1 MRTTGKKG
9 KGKWIVIVVIAVVII
24 AAASNSGNDDTKNES
39 KKVESV
45 TESSGSTSKDK
56 KKNKSSSKD
65 KKSNKKNSNKK
76 NSNKKKSNKSSK
88 NNGKTDDNRFH
99 PGDVVEFGDFEIA
112 YTGAE
117 KYKSNNQFIQPKDG
131 YKYVKFYFTFKNT
144 GNSDSYPGS
153 FGCYVNNKKYD
164 QEYLDGSDESFLLQ
178 EVSGG
183 REISGSITYEVPKEA
198 KMKDI
203 ELEYENNSIWSNKKI
218 IFLGK

>member
-76 NSNKKKSNKSSK
+76 KSNKSSK

-131 YKYVKFYFTFKNT
+131 YKYVKFYFTFLLLF
-144 GNSDSYPGS
+144 SHMQSEPRSLHCADLFLP
-153 FGCYVNNKKYD
+153 
-164 QEYLDGSDESFLLQ
+164 EHALPELSFLPESRPYL
-178 EVSGG
+178 
-183 REISGSITYEVPKEA
+183 
-198 KMKDI
+198 
-203 ELEYENNSIWSNKKI
+203 
-218 IFLGK
+218 

>member
-9 KGKWIVIVVIAVVII
+9 KGKWIVIVVIAVFII
-24 AAASNSGNDDTKNES
+24 AAASNSGNDDTKDES
-39 KKVESV
+39 KKVGSV

-65 KKSNKKNSNKK
+65 K

-99 PGDVVEFGDFEIA
+99 PGDVVEFGDLEIA
-112 YTGAE
+112 YMGAE

>member
-9 KGKWIVIVVIAVVII
+9 KGKWIVIVVIAVFII
-24 AAASNSGNDDTKNES
+24 AAVSNSGNDDTKDES
-39 KKVESV
+39 KKVGSV

-65 KKSNKKNSNKK
+65 K

-112 YTGAE
+112 YMGAE

>member
-9 KGKWIVIVVIAVVII
+9 KGKWIVIVVIAVFII
-24 AAASNSGNDDTKNES
+24 AAASNSGNDDTKDES
-39 KKVESV
+39 KKVGSV

-65 KKSNKKNSNKK
+65 K

-112 YTGAE
+112 YMGAE
-117 KYKSNNQFIQPKDG
+117 KYKPNNQFIQPKDG

>member
-9 KGKWIVIVVIAVVII
+9 KGKWIVIVVIAVFII

-39 KKVESV
+39 KKVGSV

-65 KKSNKKNSNKK
+65 KK
-76 NSNKKKSNKSSK
+76 SNKKKSNKSSK

-131 YKYVKFYFTFKNT
+131 CKYVKFYFTFKNT

-164 QEYLDGSDESFLLQ
+164 QEYLDGSDESFLWQ

>member
-9 KGKWIVIVVIAVVII
+9 KGKWIVIVVIAVFII

-39 KKVESV
+39 KKVGSV

-65 KKSNKKNSNKK
+65 KK
-76 NSNKKKSNKSSK
+76 SNKKKSNKSSK

-131 YKYVKFYFTFKNT
+131 CKYVKFYFTFKNT

-203 ELEYENNSIWSNKKI
+203 ELEYEKNSIWSNKKI

>member
-9 KGKWIVIVVIAVVII
+9 KGKWIVIVVIAVFII
-24 AAASNSGNDDTKNES
+24 AAASNSGNDDTKDES
-39 KKVESV
+39 KKVGSV

-65 KKSNKKNSNKK
+65 K

-112 YTGAE
+112 YMGAE

-178 EVSGG
+178 EVSRG

>member
-9 KGKWIVIVVIAVVII
+9 KGKWIVIVVIAVFII

-39 KKVESV
+39 KKVGSV

-65 KKSNKKNSNKK
+65 KKSNKK

-112 YTGAE
+112 YMGAE
-117 KYKSNNQFIQPKDG
+117 IYKSNNQFIQPKDG

>member
-9 KGKWIVIVVIAVVII
+9 KGKWIVIVVIAVFII

-39 KKVESV
+39 KKVGSV

-56 KKNKSSSKD
+56 KRNKSSSKD
-65 KKSNKKNSNKK
+65 KK
-76 NSNKKKSNKSSK
+76 SNKKKSNKSSK

-112 YTGAE
+112 YMGAE

-164 QEYLDGSDESFLLQ
+164 QEYLDDSDESFLLQ

>member
-9 KGKWIVIVVIAVVII
+9 KGKWIVIVVIAVFII
-24 AAASNSGNDDTKNES
+24 AAASNSGNDDTKDES
-39 KKVESV
+39 KKVGSV

-65 KKSNKKNSNKK
+65 K

-112 YTGAE
+112 YMGAE
-117 KYKSNNQFIQPKDG
+117 KYKSNNQFIQPKDC

>member
-9 KGKWIVIVVIAVVII
+9 KGKWIVIVVIAVFII
-24 AAASNSGNDDTKNES
+24 AAASNSGNDDTKDES
-39 KKVESV
+39 KKVGSV

-76 NSNKKKSNKSSK
+76 KSNKS
-88 NNGKTDDNRFH
+88 NGKTDDNRFH

-203 ELEYENNSIWSNKKI
+203 ELEYENNSIWSDKKI

>member
-1 MRTTGKKG
+1 M
-9 KGKWIVIVVIAVVII
+9 VII

-65 KKSNKKNSNKK
+65 KKSNKK

-153 FGCYVNNKKYD
+153 FGCYVNNKNMIRNILTVQMKAFCCRKF
-164 QEYLDGSDESFLLQ
+164 QGDE
-178 EVSGG
+178 
-183 REISGSITYEVPKEA
+183 R
-198 KMKDI
+198 
-203 ELEYENNSIWSNKKI
+203 
-218 IFLGK
+218 

>member
-9 KGKWIVIVVIAVVII
+9 KGKWIVIVVIAVFII
-24 AAASNSGNDDTKNES
+24 AAASNSGNDDTKDES
-39 KKVESV
+39 KKVGSV

-65 KKSNKKNSNKK
+65 K

-112 YTGAE
+112 YMGAE
-117 KYKSNNQFIQPKDG
+117 KYKSNNQFIQQKDG

>member
-9 KGKWIVIVVIAVVII
+9 KGKWIVIVVIAVFII
-24 AAASNSGNDDTKNES
+24 AAASNSGNDDTKDES
-39 KKVESV
+39 KKVGSV

-65 KKSNKKNSNKK
+65 K

-112 YTGAE
+112 YMGAE

-178 EVSGG
+178 EVSWG

>member
-9 KGKWIVIVVIAVVII
+9 KGKWIVIVVIAVFII
-24 AAASNSGNDDTKNES
+24 AAASNSGNDDTKDES
-39 KKVESV
+39 KKVGSV

-65 KKSNKKNSNKK
+65 K

-112 YTGAE
+112 YMGAE

-178 EVSGG
+178 EGSGG

>member
-1 MRTTGKKG
+1 M
-9 KGKWIVIVVIAVVII
+9 
-24 AAASNSGNDDTKNES
+24 
-39 KKVESV
+39 
-45 TESSGSTSKDK
+45 
-56 KKNKSSSKD
+56 
-65 KKSNKKNSNKK
+65 
-76 NSNKKKSNKSSK
+76 
-88 NNGKTDDNRFH
+88 
-99 PGDVVEFGDFEIA
+99 VEFGDFEIA

-131 YKYVKFYFTFKNT
+131 YKYVKFYFSFKNT
-144 GNSDSYPGS
+144 GNSDCYPGS

-203 ELEYENNSIWSNKKI
+203 ELEYENNSIWSDKKI

>member
-9 KGKWIVIVVIAVVII
+9 KGKWIVIVVIAVFII

-39 KKVESV
+39 KKVGSV

-65 KKSNKKNSNKK
+65 KKSNKKN
-76 NSNKKKSNKSSK
+76 SNKSSK

-117 KYKSNNQFIQPKDG
+117 KYKSNNQCIQPKDG

>member
-9 KGKWIVIVVIAVVII
+9 KGKWIVIVVIAVFII
-24 AAASNSGNDDTKNES
+24 AAASNSGNDDTKDES
-39 KKVESV
+39 KKVGSV

-65 KKSNKKNSNKK
+65 K

-112 YTGAE
+112 YMGAE

-153 FGCYVNNKKYD
+153 FGCYVNNKNMIRNILTVQMKAFCCRKF
-164 QEYLDGSDESFLLQ
+164 QGDE
-178 EVSGG
+178 
-183 REISGSITYEVPKEA
+183 R
-198 KMKDI
+198 
-203 ELEYENNSIWSNKKI
+203 
-218 IFLGK
+218 

>member
-65 KKSNKKNSNKK
+65 KKSNKK

-164 QEYLDGSDESFLLQ
+164 QERSEERRVG
-178 EVSGG
+178 
-183 REISGSITYEVPKEA
+183 KECR
-198 KMKDI
+198 
-203 ELEYENNSIWSNKKI
+203 SRWSPYH
-218 IFLGK
+218 

>member
-9 KGKWIVIVVIAVVII
+9 KGKWIVIVVIAVFII
-24 AAASNSGNDDTKNES
+24 AAASNSGNDDKKNES
-39 KKVESV
+39 KKVGSV

-65 KKSNKKNSNKK
+65 K

-131 YKYVKFYFTFKNT
+131 YKYVKFYFTFLLLF
-144 GNSDSYPGS
+144 SHMQSEPRSLHCADLFLP
-153 FGCYVNNKKYD
+153 
-164 QEYLDGSDESFLLQ
+164 EHALPELSFLPESRPYL
-178 EVSGG
+178 
-183 REISGSITYEVPKEA
+183 
-198 KMKDI
+198 
-203 ELEYENNSIWSNKKI
+203 
-218 IFLGK
+218 

>member
-56 KKNKSSSKD
+56 KKN
-65 KKSNKKNSNKK
+65 
-76 NSNKKKSNKSSK
+76 KSNKSSK

>member
-9 KGKWIVIVVIAVVII
+9 KGKWIVIVVIAVFII

-39 KKVESV
+39 KKVGSV

-65 KKSNKKNSNKK
+65 KKSNKKN
-76 NSNKKKSNKSSK
+76 SNKSSK

-131 YKYVKFYFTFKNT
+131 YKYVKFYFTFLLLF
-144 GNSDSYPGS
+144 SHMQSEPRSLHCADLFLP
-153 FGCYVNNKKYD
+153 
-164 QEYLDGSDESFLLQ
+164 EHALPELSFLPESRPYL
-178 EVSGG
+178 
-183 REISGSITYEVPKEA
+183 
-198 KMKDI
+198 
-203 ELEYENNSIWSNKKI
+203 
-218 IFLGK
+218 

>member
-1 MRTTGKKG
+1 M
-9 KGKWIVIVVIAVVII
+9 
-24 AAASNSGNDDTKNES
+24 N
-39 KKVESV
+39 
-45 TESSGSTSKDK
+45 
-56 KKNKSSSKD
+56 
-65 KKSNKKNSNKK
+65 
-76 NSNKKKSNKSSK
+76 
-88 NNGKTDDNRFH
+88 
-99 PGDVVEFGDFEIA
+99 
-112 YTGAE
+112 
-117 KYKSNNQFIQPKDG
+117 
-131 YKYVKFYFTFKNT
+131 FYFTFKNA